1 MRLPS
6 ASEREKL
13 LGFDADHTLPAV
25 KSSLAKADPI
35 QAERCRITH
44 GSICV
49 FQRAGECGHRIG
61 LLPGCEDAGGFEP
74 NLGRRVVRK
83 QRNHLGQRIGIFLIG
98 ELQKR
103 DAARGG
109 IVIV

>member
-1 MRLPS
+1 MVDVRQQRGRRVGRLQ
-6 ASEREKL
+6 
-13 LGFDADHTLPAV
+13 FT
-25 KSSLAKADPI
+25 